1 MNVAEAHAAI
11 DALPR
16 AEAIYQML
24 AHQLIEDVD
33 ADVEIVGA
41 PGHLL
46 PKVHDCIG
54 LRWTNPG
61 ASIHFIVDNT
71 DAYDVSILRSG
82 TYQLK
87 SAVPRDLVA
96 NLVDYVLHGWR
107 SWEEY
112 LAPSENAGASD
123 QRPST

>member
-11 DALPR
+11 DALPK

-33 ADVEIVGA
+33 SEVELAGFEEGLTLFWRNA
-41 PGHLL
+41 AGSSA
-46 PKVHDCIG
+46 KV
-54 LRWTNPG
+54 
-61 ASIHFIVDNT
+61 SITNT
-71 DAYDVSILRSG
+71 DESTVVAWRADRRRTEVCKVPPKNVS
-82 TYQLK
+82 
-87 SAVPRDLVA
+87 

-112 LAPSENAGASD
+112 LAPSENAGASEG
-123 QRPST
+123 